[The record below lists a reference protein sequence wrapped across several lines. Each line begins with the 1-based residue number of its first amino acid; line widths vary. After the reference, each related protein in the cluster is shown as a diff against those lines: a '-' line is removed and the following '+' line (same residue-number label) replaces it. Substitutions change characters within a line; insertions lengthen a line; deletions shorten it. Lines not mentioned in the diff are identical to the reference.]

1 MHCVP
6 SWLPFNHTLNKSLF
20 VISIADY
27 LFWGNVYRQP
37 LEGLLN
43 KYTNVMK
50 GWQFRWFVL
59 DPVSGVLE
67 YFEVCCI
74 VYYLPLLIIF
84 EMAVWDTHMMLF
96 FICLWQTENIIWT
109 VFLFLFINTVY
120 LNVVMHNINYTH
132 ISVVCT
138 LYSVHQCCFLL
149 INIKVISTNNCV
161 LCLKW
166 FLTVII
172 SIKSTSAH
180 IL

>member
-1 MHCVP
+1 MVPINPGCCFVDGNKLLSMGLKEFVATGVNINLQIKVWKYLNNQCFMDCVP
-6 SWLPFNHTLNKSLF
+6 CWLPFNHTLNKSLF

-84 EMAVWDTHMMLF
+84 EMAVWDRHTWCFSLF
-96 FICLWQTENIIWT
+96 
-109 VFLFLFINTVY
+109 VY
-120 LNVVMHNINYTH
+120 DKLKIEFG
-132 ISVVCT
+132 
-138 LYSVHQCCFLL
+138 QFFCFF
-149 INIKVISTNNCV
+149 S
-161 LCLKW
+161 
-166 FLTVII
+166 
-172 SIKSTSAH
+172 
-180 IL
+180 